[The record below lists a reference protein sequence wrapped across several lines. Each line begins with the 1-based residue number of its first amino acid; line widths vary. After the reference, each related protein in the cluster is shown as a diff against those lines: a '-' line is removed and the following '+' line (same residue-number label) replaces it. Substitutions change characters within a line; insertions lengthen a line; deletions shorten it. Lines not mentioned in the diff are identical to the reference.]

1 MPRTVADSLSRRG
14 VHWFALALVCAVAF
28 WWKLGALG
36 LIDPDEPFYAQTARE
51 MLARGD
57 WCTPYMFGAPQF
69 EKPILFYWLVMGA
82 FEAFG
87 RTEFAARCV
96 PALFATALV
105 ALTYLFGR
113 RTFGDRAGFCAGLV
127 LASNLASTAL
137 SRFVLTDVVFAFF
150 VTASLASYWMAS
162 EGGRRRGLWIAAHF
176 ACSGLAVLTKGPLG
190 SLVSLLTVLGFHWRA
205 KNASPLRGGA
215 LVAGIAVYAAIT
227 VPWYALML
235 VKYGREYFESFFIH
249 ENWERFIR
257 AEHTS
262 HNHWWY
268 YLAVLAVGSLPW
280 LPHVAIAVGRA
291 RSHERSPQR
300 AFAGAW
306 LIANL
311 LFLTI
316 AQSKLPSYAYFLFVP
331 LSLLVGE
338 TLAALIADG
347 FRSRA
352 ERIAFT
358 VLGVVQALPVLV
370 VPWVRTEVQGRLM
383 APVLVAG
390 VLMAGAV
397 VLQVRRPSVTG
408 AALASASVAL
418 LIALA
423 STFAVDEIDSFA
435 SMRTV
440 AQTLR
445 DKRRTPDEP
454 IVTDRLLARGVFY
467 YAGGPVIVST
477 GVPNPFWTPQPVP
490 LLIGARALDQYI
502 ATHGSALCVFRP
514 GEWENDKSS
523 ANVPTQPQY
532 IGGKVVVRLGAP

>member
-1 MPRTVADSLSRRG
+1 V
-14 VHWFALALVCAVAF
+14 LALVCAVAF

-87 RTEFAARCV
+87 RTEFAARFV
-96 PALFATALV
+96 PALFASALV

-127 LASNLASTAL
+127 LASSLASAAL

-150 VTASLASYWMAS
+150 LTASLASYWMAA
-162 EGGRRRGLWIAAHF
+162 EDERRRGLWIAAHF

-190 SLVSLLTVLGFHWRA
+190 SIVPLLTVLGFHWRA

-215 LVAGIAVYAAIT
+215 LLAGIAVYAAIT

-235 VKYGREYFESFFIH
+235 VKYGRAYFETFFIH

-257 AEHTS
+257 AEHPS

-280 LPHVAIAVGRA
+280 MPHVAIAVARA
-291 RSHERSPQR
+291 RSHERSPHR

-306 LIANL
+306 LLANL
-311 LFLTI
+311 VFLTI

-331 LSLLVGE
+331 MSLLVGE
-338 TLAALIADG
+338 SVAALIADG

-358 VLGVVQALPVLV
+358 ALGVVQALPMLV
-370 VPWVRTEVQGRLM
+370 APLVREEVQGRLM
-383 APVLVAG
+383 GPVLVAG

-397 VLQVRRPSVTG
+397 VLQLRRPSFPGVVM
-408 AALASASVAL
+408 ASASVAL
-418 LIALA
+418 LIALM
-423 STFAVDEIDSFA
+423 STFAVEEIDGFA
-435 SMRTV
+435 SMRAV
-440 AQTLR
+440 AAKLR
-445 DKRRTPDEP
+445 EDRRAPDEP
-454 IVTDRLLARGVFY
+454 IVTDRLLARGVLY
-467 YAGGPVIVST
+467 YTDGPVIVST
-477 GVPNPFWTPQPVP
+477 GTANPFWTPQPVQM
-490 LLIGARALDQYI
+490 LIGARALDAYI
-502 ATHGSALCVFRP
+502 AEHGTALCVFRP
-514 GEWENDKSS
+514 GEWEDNKSS
-523 ANVPTQPQY
+523 ASVPTTPVY
-532 IGGKVVVRLGAP
+532 VGEKVVVRLGAP